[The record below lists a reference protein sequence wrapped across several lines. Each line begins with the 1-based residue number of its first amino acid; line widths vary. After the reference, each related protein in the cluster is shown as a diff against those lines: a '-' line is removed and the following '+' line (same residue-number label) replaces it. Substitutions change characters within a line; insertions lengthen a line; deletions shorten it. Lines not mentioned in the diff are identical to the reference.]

1 MPSYNPGTL
10 NKYSFPG
17 TTTVLSA
24 GIVTQVCQ
32 GNARRI
38 ALGLFST
45 DSAMRIFPTSMG
57 VLMSQISPNLATSGG
72 FWYLASETG
81 PLCQLEWYGYSISGG
96 SVTTLEVV
104 EDS

>member
-1 MPSYNPGTL
+1 VPSYNPGTL

-45 DSAMRIFPTSMG
+45 NADMRIFPTSMG

-81 PLCQLEWYGYSISGG
+81 PLCQLEWYGYSVSGG

-104 EDS
+104 EES